1 MVSIQITRRLADF
14 IIILFLLYFLF
25 IRRSVEK
32 TLDPNRPIAIVGIE
46 KVAAI
51 FDRSTFERF

>member
-46 KVAAI
+46 KVATI